1 MELKLSVS
9 NDTELRAFVKD
20 LIRGNVTAVGR
31 DEIKQI
37 IVEEFER
44 KSIKGNFIN
53 EKAIEKAL
61 DRFVEKIHQTIDP
74 SWGNKLN
81 KKIEDRLEYLLEK
94 RMKETDINK
103 LIDTATKKRV
113 NSLVEKL
120 NVLNDANDK

>member
-44 KSIKGNFIN
+44 KSIKGTFIN